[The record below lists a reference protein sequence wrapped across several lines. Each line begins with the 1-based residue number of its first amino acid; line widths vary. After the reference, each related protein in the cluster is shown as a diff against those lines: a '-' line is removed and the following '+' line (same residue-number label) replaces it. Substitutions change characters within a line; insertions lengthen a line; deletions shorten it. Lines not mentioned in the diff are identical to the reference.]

1 MKAATSA
8 LYAAF
13 ILADNISVLSRL
25 RFVNVIS
32 EEAALAF
39 ANVLWLASLLSSI
52 VSISSKLLRLSIV
65 EEELVKMPDLSE
77 KAYAKQLSYIQ
88 RSKGE
93 QLELGRDSKTSRMIK
108 HNRSKVKHSLELCKN
123 FSDLILGLH
132 FTGLTKRYL
141 KHDFGESL
149 LGIAG
154 ATSSF
159 LGLY

>member
-1 MKAATSA
+1 MKAVTSA

-25 RFVNVIS
+25 RFINVIS

-65 EEELVKMPDLSE
+65 EEELVKTTPDLSE
-77 KAYAKQLSYIQ
+77 KAYAKQLSYVQ

-93 QLELGRDSKTSRMIK
+93 
-108 HNRSKVKHSLELCKN
+108 
-123 FSDLILGLH
+123 
-132 FTGLTKRYL
+132 
-141 KHDFGESL
+141 
-149 LGIAG
+149 
-154 ATSSF
+154 
-159 LGLY
+159 